1 MAHYYFENTPHGKR
15 KDGTKLNTAT
25 HFDYIFREGDYAN
38 MKNRQ
43 EDLKITSFGN
53 LPDWADN
60 PRDFWENA
68 EKYRSK
74 PNGRAYREFKFALQE
89 ELTLEENIQCIEKF
103 LKETGI
109 KDNHVYSYAVH
120 DKVAT
125 FSKEHRN
132 IHCHL
137 MFNEKIIEKNR
148 PLEADMYF
156 KNYAE
161 NNLGEPTKGYRSS
174 RDFSTKTATINSRKL
189 FADIIDIINDKFQE
203 KGLDISISEKSLK
216 VQRQELLNQGKIE
229 EAELLNRTP
238 APHLGNAYKN
248 PAILERIM
256 KKIDETDAKADEAAD
271 GFMEQEKEE
280 NLSIQEQ
287 KIQLFANDVVIRQ
300 VAKQIQQERLRL
312 KKEQQTKKAIAEA
325 EEIKQEA
332 MIITTGDI
340 CKHLDTKIN
349 EFEEKAAENLA
360 VFKAAQKNILSE
372 QRLELLAKDKMF
384 NNNYSKDIKQYDKLS
399 KELKQINSILPT
411 LYGKADKIK
420 ELSSLSKKSQ
430 ELSSSRTKIGKRI
443 SAYKIELTTNHE
455 KYTSILNQLKKENE
469 DTISKNKILYA
480 RYKYDML
487 QVQKYKTALDK
498 LSKEDKNTI
507 IFSDKI
513 SSKLEHKNKL
523 NGITPLKDLPSI
535 TNNNNTYFIIDKNN
549 NKAVKIGDDIIQG
562 KVPVYYLKTDN
573 TKISI
578 QKSNEFAFLYA
589 RKKLISNI
597 LQKKLNE
604 HPIIQE
610 AYQQRQ
616 TFIAD
621 KISKI
626 ADNIVNNDIKQS
638 KTTWQENEQITDKTK
653 LAEKKMYNE
662 WSL

>member
-25 HFDYIFREGDYAN
+25 HFDYISREGDYAN

-53 LPDWADN
+53 LPEWADN
-60 PRDFWENA
+60 PHDFWEQA

-109 KDNHVYSYAVH
+109 KDNHVYSYAIH

-137 MFNEKIIEKNR
+137 MFCEKIIEKNR

-156 KNYAE
+156 KNYAK
-161 NNLGEPTKGYRSS
+161 NKLGEPTKGYRSS
-174 RDFSTKTATINSRKL
+174 TQFTSKQATHNLRKL
-189 FADIIDIINDKFQE
+189 FADIINDKFQE

-216 VQRQELLNQGKIE
+216 AQRQELLKQGKME

-248 PAILERIM
+248 PAVLKRIM
-256 KKIDETDAKADEAAD
+256 EKIDETNKKADEAAD
-271 GFMEQEKEE
+271 GFIIQEKEKK
-280 NLSIQEQ
+280 LSIQEQ

-312 KKEQQTKKAIAEA
+312 RKEQQAKKIIDEA
-325 EEIKQEA
+325 EKIKQEA
-332 MIITTGDI
+332 IIITTNDI
-340 CKHLDTKIN
+340 CIYLDIKIK
-349 EFEEKAAENLA
+349 ELEEKTAESLTA
-360 VFKAAQKNILSE
+360 FKAAQKNILNE
-372 QRLELLAKDKMF
+372 QYINLLAKDRMF
-384 NNNYSKDIKQYDKLS
+384 NNNYSKDIKQYGILS
-399 KELKQINSILPT
+399 KELKQIDGVLPT

-420 ELSSLSKKSQ
+420 ELCSLIRKRR
-430 ELSSSRTKIGKRI
+430 ELNSSRTKIGKRI
-443 SAYKIELTTNHE
+443 NAYKTELTTNNE
-455 KYTSILNQLKKENE
+455 KYNSILNQLKKENE
-469 DTISKNKILYA
+469 DSISKNKILYA
-480 RYKYDML
+480 CYKHNML

-498 LSKEDKNTI
+498 LTKEDKNTI
-507 IFSDKI
+507 IFNDNI
-513 SSKLEHKNKL
+513 SSKLEYKNKL
-523 NGITPLKDLPSI
+523 NGITPLIDLPSI
-535 TNNNNTYFIIDKNN
+535 VNNNNIYFIFDQNK

-573 TKISI
+573 VNISI

-589 RKKLISNI
+589 QKEQTSNI
-597 LQKKLNE
+597 SQNKLNE
-604 HPIIQE
+604 HPIIQK
-610 AYQQRQ
+610 AYKQRQ
-616 TFIAD
+616 IFIVD

-626 ADNIVNNDIKQS
+626 ADNIVNNDIKQY
-638 KTTWQENEQITDKTK
+638 KTTWQENEQTTDKTK
-653 LAEKKMYNE
+653 LAEKKMYNG

>member
-25 HFDYIFREGDYAN
+25 HFDYISREGDYAN

-53 LPDWADN
+53 LPEWADN
-60 PRDFWENA
+60 PHDFWEQA

-109 KDNHVYSYAVH
+109 KDNHVYSYAIH

-137 MFNEKIIEKNR
+137 MFCEKIIEKNR
-148 PLEADMYF
+148 PLKADMYF
-156 KNYAE
+156 KNYAK
-161 NNLGEPTKGYRSS
+161 NKLGEPTKGYRSS
-174 RDFSTKTATINSRKL
+174 TQFTSKQATHNLRKL
-189 FADIIDIINDKFQE
+189 FADIINDKFQE

-216 VQRQELLNQGKIE
+216 AQRQELLKQGKME

-248 PAILERIM
+248 PAVLKRIM
-256 KKIDETDAKADEAAD
+256 EKIDETNKKADEAAD
-271 GFMEQEKEE
+271 GFIIQEKEKK
-280 NLSIQEQ
+280 LSIQEQ

-312 KKEQQTKKAIAEA
+312 RKEQQAKKIIDEA
-325 EEIKQEA
+325 EKIKQEA
-332 MIITTGDI
+332 IIITTNDI
-340 CKHLDTKIN
+340 CIYLDIKIK
-349 EFEEKAAENLA
+349 ELEEKTAESLTA
-360 VFKAAQKNILSE
+360 FKAAQKNILNE
-372 QRLELLAKDKMF
+372 QYINLLAKDRMF
-384 NNNYSKDIKQYDKLS
+384 NNNYSKDIKQYGILS
-399 KELKQINSILPT
+399 KELKQIDGVLPT

-420 ELSSLSKKSQ
+420 ELCSLIRKRR
-430 ELSSSRTKIGKRI
+430 ELNSSRTKIGKRI
-443 SAYKIELTTNHE
+443 NAYKTELTTNNE
-455 KYTSILNQLKKENE
+455 KYNSILNQLKKENE
-469 DTISKNKILYA
+469 DSISKNKILYA
-480 RYKYDML
+480 RYKHNML

-498 LSKEDKNTI
+498 LTKEDKNTI
-507 IFSDKI
+507 IFNDNI
-513 SSKLEHKNKL
+513 SSKLEYKNKL
-523 NGITPLKDLPSI
+523 NGITPLIDLPSI
-535 TNNNNTYFIIDKNN
+535 VNNNNIYFIFDQNK

-573 TKISI
+573 VNISI

-589 RKKLISNI
+589 QKEQTSNI
-597 LQKKLNE
+597 SQNKLNE
-604 HPIIQE
+604 HPIIQK
-610 AYQQRQ
+610 AYKQRQ
-616 TFIAD
+616 IFIVD

-626 ADNIVNNDIKQS
+626 ADNIVNNDIKQY
-638 KTTWQENEQITDKTK
+638 KTTWQENEQTTDKTK
-653 LAEKKMYNE
+653 LAEKKMYNG

>member
-25 HFDYIFREGDYAN
+25 HFDYISREGDYAN
-38 MKNRQ
+38 IKNRQ
-43 EDLKITSFGN
+43 EDLKIISFGN
-53 LPDWADN
+53 LPEWADN
-60 PRDFWENA
+60 PHDFWEQA

-109 KDNHVYSYAVH
+109 KDNHVYSYAIH

-137 MFNEKIIEKNR
+137 MFCEKIIEKNR

-156 KNYAE
+156 KNYAK
-161 NNLGEPTKGYRSS
+161 NKLGEPTKGYRSS
-174 RDFSTKTATINSRKL
+174 TQFTSKQATHNLRKL
-189 FADIIDIINDKFQE
+189 FADIINDKFQE

-216 VQRQELLNQGKIE
+216 AQRQELLKQGKME

-248 PAILERIM
+248 PAVLKRIM
-256 KKIDETDAKADEAAD
+256 EKIDETNKKADEAAD
-271 GFMEQEKEE
+271 GFIIQEKEE
-280 NLSIQEQ
+280 KLSIQEQ

-312 KKEQQTKKAIAEA
+312 RKEQQAKKVIDEA
-325 EEIKQEA
+325 EKIKQEA
-332 MIITTGDI
+332 IIITTNDI
-340 CKHLDTKIN
+340 CIYLDIKIK
-349 EFEEKAAENLA
+349 ELEEKTAESLTA
-360 VFKAAQKNILSE
+360 FKAAQKNILNE
-372 QRLELLAKDKMF
+372 QYINLLAKDRMF
-384 NNNYSKDIKQYDKLS
+384 NNNYSKDIKQYGILS
-399 KELKQINSILPT
+399 KELKQIDGVLPT

-420 ELSSLSKKSQ
+420 ELCSLIRKRR
-430 ELSSSRTKIGKRI
+430 ELNSSRTKIGKRI
-443 SAYKIELTTNHE
+443 NAYKTELTTNNE
-455 KYTSILNQLKKENE
+455 KYNSILNQLKKENE
-469 DTISKNKILYA
+469 DSISKNKILYA
-480 RYKYDML
+480 RYKHNML

-498 LSKEDKNTI
+498 LTKEDKNTI
-507 IFSDKI
+507 IFNDNI
-513 SSKLEHKNKL
+513 SSKLEYKNKL
-523 NGITPLKDLPSI
+523 NGITPLIDLPSI
-535 TNNNNTYFIIDKNN
+535 VNNNNIYFIFDQNK

-573 TKISI
+573 VNISI

-589 RKKLISNI
+589 QKEQTSSISQN
-597 LQKKLNE
+597 KLNE
-604 HPIIQE
+604 HPIIQK
-610 AYQQRQ
+610 AYKQRQ
-616 TFIAD
+616 IFIVD

-626 ADNIVNNDIKQS
+626 ADNIVNNDIKQD
-638 KTTWQENEQITDKTK
+638 KTTWQENEQTTDKTK
-653 LAEKKMYNE
+653 LAEKKMYNG

>member
-109 KDNHVYSYAVH
+109 KDNHVYSYAIH

-137 MFNEKIIEKNR
+137 MFCEKIIEKNR

-156 KNYAE
+156 KNYAK
-161 NNLGEPTKGYRSS
+161 NKLGEPTKGYRSS
-174 RDFSTKTATINSRKL
+174 TQFTSKQATHNLRKL
-189 FADIIDIINDKFQE
+189 FADIINDKFQE

-216 VQRQELLNQGKIE
+216 AQRQELLKQGKME

-238 APHLGNAYKN
+238 ASHLGNAYKN
-248 PAILERIM
+248 PAVLKRIM
-256 KKIDETDAKADEAAD
+256 EKIDETNKKADEAAD
-271 GFMEQEKEE
+271 GFIIQEKEE
-280 NLSIQEQ
+280 KLSIQEQ
-287 KIQLFANDVVIRQ
+287 KIQLFANDVIIRQ

-312 KKEQQTKKAIAEA
+312 RKEQQAKKVIDEA
-325 EEIKQEA
+325 EKIKQEA
-332 MIITTGDI
+332 IIITTNDI
-340 CKHLDTKIN
+340 CIYLDIKIK
-349 EFEEKAAENLA
+349 ELEEKTAESLTA
-360 VFKAAQKNILSE
+360 FKAAQKNILNE
-372 QRLELLAKDKMF
+372 QYINLLAKDRMF
-384 NNNYSKDIKQYDKLS
+384 NNNYSKDIKQYGILS
-399 KELKQINSILPT
+399 KELKQIDGVLPT

-420 ELSSLSKKSQ
+420 ELCSLIRKRR
-430 ELSSSRTKIGKRI
+430 ELNSSRTKIGKRI
-443 SAYKIELTTNHE
+443 NAYKTELTTNNE
-455 KYTSILNQLKKENE
+455 KYNSILNQLKKENE
-469 DTISKNKILYA
+469 DSISKNKILYA
-480 RYKYDML
+480 RYKHNML

-498 LSKEDKNTI
+498 LTKEDKNTI
-507 IFSDKI
+507 IFNDNI
-513 SSKLEHKNKL
+513 SSKLEYKNKL
-523 NGITPLKDLPSI
+523 NGITPLIDLPSI
-535 TNNNNTYFIIDKNN
+535 VNNNNIYFIFDQNK

-573 TKISI
+573 VNISI

-589 RKKLISNI
+589 QKEQTSSISQN
-597 LQKKLNE
+597 KLNE
-604 HPIIQE
+604 HPIIQK
-610 AYQQRQ
+610 AYKQRQ
-616 TFIAD
+616 IFIVD

-626 ADNIVNNDIKQS
+626 ADNIVNNDIKQY
-638 KTTWQENEQITDKTK
+638 KTTWQENEQTTDKTK
-653 LAEKKMYNE
+653 LAEKKMYNG

>member
-25 HFDYIFREGDYAN
+25 HFDYISREGDYAN

-53 LPDWADN
+53 LPEWADN
-60 PRDFWENA
+60 PHDFWEQA

-109 KDNHVYSYAVH
+109 TDNHVYSYAIH

-137 MFNEKIIEKNR
+137 MFCEKIIEKNR

-156 KNYAE
+156 KNYAK
-161 NNLGEPTKGYRSS
+161 NKLGEPTKGYRSS
-174 RDFSTKTATINSRKL
+174 TQFTSKQATHNLRKL
-189 FADIIDIINDKFQE
+189 FADIINDKFQE

-216 VQRQELLNQGKIE
+216 AQRQELLKQGKME

-248 PAILERIM
+248 PAVLKRIM
-256 KKIDETDAKADEAAD
+256 EKIDETNKKADEAAD
-271 GFMEQEKEE
+271 GFIIQEKEKK
-280 NLSIQEQ
+280 LSIQEQ

-312 KKEQQTKKAIAEA
+312 RKEQQAKKIIDEA
-325 EEIKQEA
+325 EKIKQEA
-332 MIITTGDI
+332 IIITTNDI
-340 CKHLDTKIN
+340 CIYLDIKIK
-349 EFEEKAAENLA
+349 ELEEKTAESLTA
-360 VFKAAQKNILSE
+360 FKAAQKNILNE
-372 QRLELLAKDKMF
+372 QYINLLAKDRMF
-384 NNNYSKDIKQYDKLS
+384 NNNYSKDIKQYGILS
-399 KELKQINSILPT
+399 KELKQIDGVLPT

-420 ELSSLSKKSQ
+420 ELCSLIRKRR
-430 ELSSSRTKIGKRI
+430 ELNSSRTKIGKRI
-443 SAYKIELTTNHE
+443 NAYKTELTTNNE
-455 KYTSILNQLKKENE
+455 KYNSILNQLKKENE
-469 DTISKNKILYA
+469 DSISKNKILYA
-480 RYKYDML
+480 RYKHNML

-498 LSKEDKNTI
+498 LTKEDKNTI
-507 IFSDKI
+507 IFNDNI
-513 SSKLEHKNKL
+513 SSKLEYKNKL
-523 NGITPLKDLPSI
+523 NGITPLIDLPSI
-535 TNNNNTYFIIDKNN
+535 VNNNNIYFIFDQNK

-573 TKISI
+573 VNISI

-589 RKKLISNI
+589 QKEQTSNI
-597 LQKKLNE
+597 SQNKLNE
-604 HPIIQE
+604 HPIIQK
-610 AYQQRQ
+610 AYKQRQ
-616 TFIAD
+616 IFIVD

-626 ADNIVNNDIKQS
+626 ADNIVNNDIKQY
-638 KTTWQENEQITDKTK
+638 KTTWQENEQTTDKTK
-653 LAEKKMYNE
+653 LAEKKMYNG

>member
-25 HFDYIFREGDYAN
+25 HFDYISREGDYAN
-38 MKNRQ
+38 IKNRQ
-43 EDLKITSFGN
+43 EDLKIISFGN
-53 LPDWADN
+53 LPEWADN
-60 PRDFWENA
+60 PHDFWEQA

-109 KDNHVYSYAVH
+109 KDNHVYSYAIH

-137 MFNEKIIEKNR
+137 MFCEKIIEKNR

-156 KNYAE
+156 KNYAK
-161 NNLGEPTKGYRSS
+161 NKLGEPTKGYRSS
-174 RDFSTKTATINSRKL
+174 TQFTSKQATHNLRKL
-189 FADIIDIINDKFQE
+189 FADIINDKFQE

-216 VQRQELLNQGKIE
+216 AQRQELLKQGKME

-248 PAILERIM
+248 PAVLKRIM
-256 KKIDETDAKADEAAD
+256 EKIDETNKKADEAAD
-271 GFMEQEKEE
+271 GFIIQEKEE
-280 NLSIQEQ
+280 KLSIQEQ

-312 KKEQQTKKAIAEA
+312 RKEQQAKKVIDEA
-325 EEIKQEA
+325 EKIKQEA
-332 MIITTGDI
+332 IIITTNDI
-340 CKHLDTKIN
+340 CIYLDIKIK
-349 EFEEKAAENLA
+349 ELEEKTAESLTA
-360 VFKAAQKNILSE
+360 FKAAQKNILNE
-372 QRLELLAKDKMF
+372 QYINLLAKDRMF
-384 NNNYSKDIKQYDKLS
+384 NNNYSKDIKQYGILS
-399 KELKQINSILPT
+399 KELKQIDGVLPT

-420 ELSSLSKKSQ
+420 ELCSLIRKRR
-430 ELSSSRTKIGKRI
+430 ELNSSRTKIGKRI
-443 SAYKIELTTNHE
+443 NAYKTELTTNNE
-455 KYTSILNQLKKENE
+455 KYNSILNQLKKENE
-469 DTISKNKILYA
+469 DSISKNKILYA
-480 RYKYDML
+480 RYKHNML

-498 LSKEDKNTI
+498 LTKEDKNTI
-507 IFSDKI
+507 IFNDNI
-513 SSKLEHKNKL
+513 SSKLEYKNKL
-523 NGITPLKDLPSI
+523 NGITPLIDLPSI
-535 TNNNNTYFIIDKNN
+535 VNNNNIYFIFDQNK

-573 TKISI
+573 INISI

-589 RKKLISNI
+589 QKDQTSNI
-597 LQKKLNE
+597 SQNKLNE
-604 HPIIQE
+604 HPIIQK
-610 AYQQRQ
+610 AYKQRQ
-616 TFIAD
+616 IFIVD

-626 ADNIVNNDIKQS
+626 ADNIVNNDIKQY
-638 KTTWQENEQITDKTK
+638 KTTWQENEQTTDKTK
-653 LAEKKMYNE
+653 LAEKKMYNG

>member
-156 KNYAE
+156 KNYAK

-174 RDFSTKTATINSRKL
+174 RDFSTKTATINFRKL
-189 FADIIDIINDKFQE
+189 FADIINDKFQE

-256 KKIDETDAKADEAAD
+256 EKIDETNKKADEAAD
-271 GFMEQEKEE
+271 GFIIQEKEKK
-280 NLSIQEQ
+280 LSIQEQ

-312 KKEQQTKKAIAEA
+312 RKEQQAKKIIDEA
-325 EEIKQEA
+325 EKIKQEA
-332 MIITTGDI
+332 IIITTNDI
-340 CKHLDTKIN
+340 CIYLDIKIK
-349 EFEEKAAENLA
+349 ELEEKTAESLTA
-360 VFKAAQKNILSE
+360 FKAAQKNILNE
-372 QRLELLAKDKMF
+372 QYINLLAKDRMF
-384 NNNYSKDIKQYDKLS
+384 NNNYSKDIKQYGILS
-399 KELKQINSILPT
+399 KELKQIDGVLPT

-420 ELSSLSKKSQ
+420 ELCSLIRKRR
-430 ELSSSRTKIGKRI
+430 ELNSSRTKIGKRI
-443 SAYKIELTTNHE
+443 NAYKTELTTNNE
-455 KYTSILNQLKKENE
+455 KYNSILNQLKKENE
-469 DTISKNKILYA
+469 DSISKNKILYA
-480 RYKYDML
+480 RYKHNML

-498 LSKEDKNTI
+498 LTKEDKNTI
-507 IFSDKI
+507 IFNDNI
-513 SSKLEHKNKL
+513 SSKLEYKNKL
-523 NGITPLKDLPSI
+523 NGITPLIDLPSI
-535 TNNNNTYFIIDKNN
+535 VNNNNIYFIFDQNK

-573 TKISI
+573 VNISI

-589 RKKLISNI
+589 QKEQTSNI
-597 LQKKLNE
+597 SQNKLNE
-604 HPIIQE
+604 HPIIQK
-610 AYQQRQ
+610 AYKQRQ
-616 TFIAD
+616 IFIVD

-626 ADNIVNNDIKQS
+626 ADNIVNNDIKQY
-638 KTTWQENEQITDKTK
+638 KTTWQENEQTTDKTK
-653 LAEKKMYNE
+653 LAEKKMYNG

>member
-174 RDFSTKTATINSRKL
+174 RDFSTKTATINFRKL
-189 FADIIDIINDKFQE
+189 FADIINDKFQE

-216 VQRQELLNQGKIE
+216 VQRQELLYQGKIE
-229 EAELLNRTP
+229 DAELLNRTP
-238 APHLGNAYKN
+238 APHLGNTYKN
-248 PAILERIM
+248 PAILKRIM
-256 KKIDETDAKADEAAD
+256 EKIDETDAKADEAAD

-349 EFEEKAAENLA
+349 EFEEKATENLA
-360 VFKAAQKNILSE
+360 VFKATQKNILSE

-399 KELKQINSILPT
+399 KELKQISSILPT

-469 DTISKNKILYA
+469 DAISKNKILYA

-507 IFSDKI
+507 IFSDKN

-549 NKAVKIGDDIIQG
+549 NKAVKIGDDIAQG
-562 KVPVYYLKTDN
+562 KVSVYYLKTND

-589 RKKLISNI
+589 RKEQISNTS
-597 LQKKLNE
+597 QKKLNE

>member
-25 HFDYIFREGDYAN
+25 HFDYISREGDYAN

-53 LPDWADN
+53 LPEWADN
-60 PRDFWENA
+60 PHDFWEQA

-109 KDNHVYSYAVH
+109 KDNHVYSYAIH

-137 MFNEKIIEKNR
+137 MFCEKIIEKNR

-156 KNYAE
+156 KNYAK
-161 NNLGEPTKGYRSS
+161 NKLGEPTKGYRSS
-174 RDFSTKTATINSRKL
+174 TQFTSKQATHNLRKL
-189 FADIIDIINDKFQE
+189 FADIINDKFQE

-216 VQRQELLNQGKIE
+216 AQRQELLKQGKME

-248 PAILERIM
+248 PAVLKRIM
-256 KKIDETDAKADEAAD
+256 EKIDETNKKADEAAD
-271 GFMEQEKEE
+271 GFIIQEKEE
-280 NLSIQEQ
+280 KLSIQEQ

-312 KKEQQTKKAIAEA
+312 RKEQQAKKVIDEA
-325 EEIKQEA
+325 EKIKQEA
-332 MIITTGDI
+332 IIITTNDI
-340 CKHLDTKIN
+340 CIYLDIKIK
-349 EFEEKAAENLA
+349 ELEEKTAESMTA
-360 VFKAAQKNILSE
+360 FKAAQKNILNE
-372 QRLELLAKDKMF
+372 QYINLLAKDRMF
-384 NNNYSKDIKQYDKLS
+384 NNNYSKDIKQYGILS
-399 KELKQINSILPT
+399 KELKQIDGVLPT

-420 ELSSLSKKSQ
+420 ELCSLIRKRR
-430 ELSSSRTKIGKRI
+430 ELNSSRTKIGKRI
-443 SAYKIELTTNHE
+443 NAYKTELTTNNE
-455 KYTSILNQLKKENE
+455 KYNSILNQLKKENE
-469 DTISKNKILYA
+469 DSISKNKILYA
-480 RYKYDML
+480 RYKHNML

-498 LSKEDKNTI
+498 LTKEDKNTI
-507 IFSDKI
+507 IFNDNI
-513 SSKLEHKNKL
+513 SSKLEYKNKL
-523 NGITPLKDLPSI
+523 NGITPLIDLPSI
-535 TNNNNTYFIIDKNN
+535 VNNNNIYFIFDQNK

-573 TKISI
+573 VNISI

-589 RKKLISNI
+589 QKEQTSSISQN
-597 LQKKLNE
+597 KLNE
-604 HPIIQE
+604 HPIIQK
-610 AYQQRQ
+610 AYKQRQ
-616 TFIAD
+616 IFIVD

-626 ADNIVNNDIKQS
+626 ADNIVNNDIKQD
-638 KTTWQENEQITDKTK
+638 KTTWQENEQTTDKIK
-653 LAEKKMYNE
+653 LAEKKMYNG

>member
-156 KNYAE
+156 KNYAK
-161 NNLGEPTKGYRSS
+161 NNLDEPTKGYRSS
-174 RDFSTKTATINSRKL
+174 RDFSTKTATINFRKL
-189 FADIIDIINDKFQE
+189 FADIINDKFQE

-300 VAKQIQQERLRL
+300 VTKQIQQERLRL
-312 KKEQQTKKAIAEA
+312 KKEQQAKKAIAEA

-332 MIITTGDI
+332 MIITTDDI

-360 VFKAAQKNILSE
+360 VFKTAQKNILSE

-420 ELSSLSKKSQ
+420 ELSSLSRKSQ

-469 DTISKNKILYA
+469 DAISKNKILYT

-498 LSKEDKNTI
+498 LAKEDKNTI

-549 NKAVKIGDDIIQG
+549 NKAVKIGDDITQG
-562 KVPVYYLKTDN
+562 KVPVYYLKTND

-578 QKSNEFAFLYA
+578 QKSNEIAFLYA
-589 RKKLISNI
+589 RKKQISNI
-597 LQKKLNE
+597 SQKKLNE

-610 AYQQRQ
+610 AYRQRQ
-616 TFIAD
+616 TSIID

>member
-25 HFDYIFREGDYAN
+25 HFDYISREGDYAN

-53 LPDWADN
+53 LPEWADN
-60 PRDFWENA
+60 PHDFWEQA

-109 KDNHVYSYAVH
+109 KDNHVYSYAIH

-137 MFNEKIIEKNR
+137 MFCEKIIEKNR

-156 KNYAE
+156 KNYAK
-161 NNLGEPTKGYRSS
+161 NKLGEPTKGYRSS
-174 RDFSTKTATINSRKL
+174 TQFTSKQATHNLRKL
-189 FADIIDIINDKFQE
+189 FADIINDKFQE

-216 VQRQELLNQGKIE
+216 AQRQELLKQGKME

-248 PAILERIM
+248 PAVLKRIM
-256 KKIDETDAKADEAAD
+256 EKIDETNKKADEAAD
-271 GFMEQEKEE
+271 GFIIQEKEKK
-280 NLSIQEQ
+280 LSIQEQ

-312 KKEQQTKKAIAEA
+312 RKEQQAKKIIDEA
-325 EEIKQEA
+325 EKIKQEA
-332 MIITTGDI
+332 IIITTNDI
-340 CKHLDTKIN
+340 CIYLDIKIK
-349 EFEEKAAENLA
+349 ELEEKTAESLTA
-360 VFKAAQKNILSE
+360 FKAAQKNILNE
-372 QRLELLAKDKMF
+372 QYINLLAKDRMF
-384 NNNYSKDIKQYDKLS
+384 NNNYSKDIKQYGILS
-399 KELKQINSILPT
+399 KELKQIDGVLPT

-420 ELSSLSKKSQ
+420 ELCSLIRKRR
-430 ELSSSRTKIGKRI
+430 ELNSSRTKIGKRI
-443 SAYKIELTTNHE
+443 NAYKTELTTNNE
-455 KYTSILNQLKKENE
+455 KYNSILNQLKKENE
-469 DTISKNKILYA
+469 DSISKNKILYA
-480 RYKYDML
+480 RYKHNML
-487 QVQKYKTALDK
+487 HVQKYKTALDK
-498 LSKEDKNTI
+498 LTKEDKNTI
-507 IFSDKI
+507 IFNDNI
-513 SSKLEHKNKL
+513 SSKLEYKNKL
-523 NGITPLKDLPSI
+523 NGITPLIDLPSI
-535 TNNNNTYFIIDKNN
+535 VNNNNIYFIFDQNK

-573 TKISI
+573 VNISI

-589 RKKLISNI
+589 QKEQTSNI
-597 LQKKLNE
+597 SQNKLNE
-604 HPIIQE
+604 HPIIQK
-610 AYQQRQ
+610 AYKQRQ
-616 TFIAD
+616 IFIVD

-626 ADNIVNNDIKQS
+626 ADNIVNNDIKQY
-638 KTTWQENEQITDKTK
+638 KTTWQENEQTTDKTK
-653 LAEKKMYNE
+653 LAEKKMYNG

>member
-109 KDNHVYSYAVH
+109 KDNHVYSYAIH

-137 MFNEKIIEKNR
+137 MFCEKIIEKNR

-156 KNYAE
+156 KNYAK
-161 NNLGEPTKGYRSS
+161 NKLGEPTKGYRSS
-174 RDFSTKTATINSRKL
+174 TQFTSKQATHNLRKL
-189 FADIIDIINDKFQE
+189 FADIINDKFQE

-216 VQRQELLNQGKIE
+216 AQRQELLKQGKME

-248 PAILERIM
+248 PAVLKRIM
-256 KKIDETDAKADEAAD
+256 EKIDETNKKADEAAD
-271 GFMEQEKEE
+271 GFIIQEKEKK
-280 NLSIQEQ
+280 LSIQEQ

-312 KKEQQTKKAIAEA
+312 RKEQQAKKIIDEA
-325 EEIKQEA
+325 EKIKQEA
-332 MIITTGDI
+332 IIITTNDI
-340 CKHLDTKIN
+340 CIYLDIKIK
-349 EFEEKAAENLA
+349 ELEEKTAESLTA
-360 VFKAAQKNILSE
+360 FKAAQKNILNE
-372 QRLELLAKDKMF
+372 QYINLLAKDRMF
-384 NNNYSKDIKQYDKLS
+384 NNNYSKDIKQYGILS
-399 KELKQINSILPT
+399 KELKQIDGVLPT

-420 ELSSLSKKSQ
+420 ELCSLIRKRR
-430 ELSSSRTKIGKRI
+430 ELNSSRTKIGKRI
-443 SAYKIELTTNHE
+443 NAYKTELTTNNE
-455 KYTSILNQLKKENE
+455 KYNSILNQLKKENE
-469 DTISKNKILYA
+469 DSISKNKILYA
-480 RYKYDML
+480 RYKHNML

-498 LSKEDKNTI
+498 LTKEDKNTI
-507 IFSDKI
+507 IFNDNI
-513 SSKLEHKNKL
+513 SSKLEYKNKL
-523 NGITPLKDLPSI
+523 NGITPLIDLPSI
-535 TNNNNTYFIIDKNN
+535 VNNNNIYFIFDQNK

-573 TKISI
+573 INISI

-589 RKKLISNI
+589 QKEQTSNI
-597 LQKKLNE
+597 SQNKLNE
-604 HPIIQE
+604 HPIIQK
-610 AYQQRQ
+610 AYKQRQ
-616 TFIAD
+616 IFIVD

-626 ADNIVNNDIKQS
+626 ADNIVNNDIKQY
-638 KTTWQENEQITDKTK
+638 KTTWQENEQTTDKTK
-653 LAEKKMYNE
+653 LAEKKMYNG

>member
-109 KDNHVYSYAVH
+109 KDNHVYSYAIH

-137 MFNEKIIEKNR
+137 MFCEKIIEKNR

-156 KNYAE
+156 KNYAK
-161 NNLGEPTKGYRSS
+161 NKLGEPTKGYRSS
-174 RDFSTKTATINSRKL
+174 TQFTSKQATHNLRKL
-189 FADIIDIINDKFQE
+189 FADIINDKFQE

-216 VQRQELLNQGKIE
+216 AQRQELLKQGKME

-248 PAILERIM
+248 PAVLKRIM
-256 KKIDETDAKADEAAD
+256 EKIDETNKKADEAAD
-271 GFMEQEKEE
+271 GFIIQEKEE
-280 NLSIQEQ
+280 KLSIQEQ
-287 KIQLFANDVVIRQ
+287 KIQLFANDVIIRQ

-312 KKEQQTKKAIAEA
+312 RKEQQAKKIIDEA
-325 EEIKQEA
+325 EKIKQEA
-332 MIITTGDI
+332 IIITTNDI
-340 CKHLDTKIN
+340 CIYLDIKIK
-349 EFEEKAAENLA
+349 ELEEKTAESLTA
-360 VFKAAQKNILSE
+360 FKAAQKNILNE
-372 QRLELLAKDKMF
+372 QYINLLAKDRMF
-384 NNNYSKDIKQYDKLS
+384 NNNYSKDIKQYGILS
-399 KELKQINSILPT
+399 KELKQIDGVLPT

-420 ELSSLSKKSQ
+420 ELCSLIRKRR
-430 ELSSSRTKIGKRI
+430 ELNSSRTKIGKRI
-443 SAYKIELTTNHE
+443 NAYKTELTTNNE
-455 KYTSILNQLKKENE
+455 KYNSILNQLKKENE
-469 DTISKNKILYA
+469 DSISKNKILYA
-480 RYKYDML
+480 RYKHNML

-498 LSKEDKNTI
+498 LTKEDKNTI
-507 IFSDKI
+507 IFNDNI
-513 SSKLEHKNKL
+513 SSKLEYKNKL
-523 NGITPLKDLPSI
+523 NGITPLIDLPSI
-535 TNNNNTYFIIDKNN
+535 VNNNNIYFIFDQNK

-573 TKISI
+573 VNISI

-589 RKKLISNI
+589 QKEQTSNI
-597 LQKKLNE
+597 SQNKLNE
-604 HPIIQE
+604 HPIIQK
-610 AYQQRQ
+610 AYKQRQ
-616 TFIAD
+616 IFIVD

-626 ADNIVNNDIKQS
+626 ADNIVNNDIKQY
-638 KTTWQENEQITDKTK
+638 KTTWQENEQTTDKTK
-653 LAEKKMYNE
+653 LAEKKMYNG

>member
-174 RDFSTKTATINSRKL
+174 RDFSTKTATINFRKL
-189 FADIIDIINDKFQE
+189 FADIINDKFQE

-455 KYTSILNQLKKENE
+455 KYTFILNQLKKENE

-589 RKKLISNI
+589 RKKQISNI

>member
-25 HFDYIFREGDYAN
+25 HFDYISREGDYAN

-53 LPDWADN
+53 LPEWADN
-60 PRDFWENA
+60 PHDFWEQA

-109 KDNHVYSYAVH
+109 KDNHVYSYAIH

-137 MFNEKIIEKNR
+137 MFCEKIIEKNR

-156 KNYAE
+156 KNYAK
-161 NNLGEPTKGYRSS
+161 NKLGEPTKGYRSS
-174 RDFSTKTATINSRKL
+174 TQFTSKQATHNLRKL
-189 FADIIDIINDKFQE
+189 FADIINDKFQE

-216 VQRQELLNQGKIE
+216 AQRQELLKQGKME

-248 PAILERIM
+248 PAVLKRIM
-256 KKIDETDAKADEAAD
+256 EKIDETNKKADEAAD
-271 GFMEQEKEE
+271 GFIIQEKEKK
-280 NLSIQEQ
+280 LSIQEQ

-312 KKEQQTKKAIAEA
+312 RKEQQAKKIIDEA
-325 EEIKQEA
+325 EKIKQEA
-332 MIITTGDI
+332 IIITTNDI
-340 CKHLDTKIN
+340 CIYLDIKIK
-349 EFEEKAAENLA
+349 ELEEKTAESLTA
-360 VFKAAQKNILSE
+360 FKAAQKNILNE
-372 QRLELLAKDKMF
+372 QYINLLAKDRMF
-384 NNNYSKDIKQYDKLS
+384 NNNYSKDIKQYGILS
-399 KELKQINSILPT
+399 KELKQIDGVLPT

-420 ELSSLSKKSQ
+420 ELCSLIRKRR
-430 ELSSSRTKIGKRI
+430 ELNSSRTKIGKRI
-443 SAYKIELTTNHE
+443 NAYKTELTTNNE
-455 KYTSILNQLKKENE
+455 KYNSILNQLKKENE
-469 DTISKNKILYA
+469 DSISKNKILYA
-480 RYKYDML
+480 RYKHNML

-498 LSKEDKNTI
+498 LTKEDKNTI
-507 IFSDKI
+507 IFNDNI
-513 SSKLEHKNKL
+513 SSKLEYKNKL
-523 NGITPLKDLPSI
+523 NGITPLIDLPSI
-535 TNNNNTYFIIDKNN
+535 VNNNNIYFIFDQNK

-573 TKISI
+573 INISI

-589 RKKLISNI
+589 QKEQTSNI
-597 LQKKLNE
+597 SQNKLNE
-604 HPIIQE
+604 HPIIQK
-610 AYQQRQ
+610 AYKQRQ
-616 TFIAD
+616 IFIVD

-626 ADNIVNNDIKQS
+626 ADNIVNNDIKQY
-638 KTTWQENEQITDKTK
+638 KTTWQENEQTTDKTK
-653 LAEKKMYNE
+653 LAEKKMYNG

>member
-189 FADIIDIINDKFQE
+189 FADIINDKFQE

-332 MIITTGDI
+332 MIITTDDI

>member
-25 HFDYIFREGDYAN
+25 HFDYISREGDYAN

-53 LPDWADN
+53 LPEWADN
-60 PRDFWENA
+60 PHDFWEQA
-68 EKYRSK
+68 EKHRSK

-109 KDNHVYSYAVH
+109 KDNHVYSYAIH

-137 MFNEKIIEKNR
+137 MFCEKIIEKNR

-156 KNYAE
+156 KNYAK
-161 NNLGEPTKGYRSS
+161 NKLGEPTKGYRSS
-174 RDFSTKTATINSRKL
+174 TQFTSKQATHNLRKL
-189 FADIIDIINDKFQE
+189 FADIINDKFQE

-216 VQRQELLNQGKIE
+216 AQRQELLKQGKME

-248 PAILERIM
+248 PAVLKRIM
-256 KKIDETDAKADEAAD
+256 EKIDETNKKADEAAD
-271 GFMEQEKEE
+271 GFIIQEKEKK
-280 NLSIQEQ
+280 LSIQEQ

-312 KKEQQTKKAIAEA
+312 RKEQQAKKIIDEA
-325 EEIKQEA
+325 EKIKQEA
-332 MIITTGDI
+332 IIITTNDI
-340 CKHLDTKIN
+340 CIYLDIKIK
-349 EFEEKAAENLA
+349 ELEEKTAESLTA
-360 VFKAAQKNILSE
+360 FKAAQKNILNE
-372 QRLELLAKDKMF
+372 QYINLLAKDRMF
-384 NNNYSKDIKQYDKLS
+384 NNNYSKDIKQYGILS
-399 KELKQINSILPT
+399 KELKQIDGVLPT

-420 ELSSLSKKSQ
+420 ELCSLIRKRR
-430 ELSSSRTKIGKRI
+430 ELNSSRTKIGKRI
-443 SAYKIELTTNHE
+443 NAYKTELTTNNE
-455 KYTSILNQLKKENE
+455 KYNSILNQLKKENE
-469 DTISKNKILYA
+469 DSISKNKILYA
-480 RYKYDML
+480 RYKHNML

-498 LSKEDKNTI
+498 LTKEDKNTI
-507 IFSDKI
+507 IFNDNI
-513 SSKLEHKNKL
+513 SSKLEYKNKL
-523 NGITPLKDLPSI
+523 NGITPLIDLPSI
-535 TNNNNTYFIIDKNN
+535 VNNNNIYFIFDQNK

-573 TKISI
+573 VNISI

-589 RKKLISNI
+589 QKEQTSNI
-597 LQKKLNE
+597 SQNKLNE
-604 HPIIQE
+604 HPIIQK
-610 AYQQRQ
+610 AYKQRQ
-616 TFIAD
+616 IFIVD

-626 ADNIVNNDIKQS
+626 ADNIVNNDIKQY
-638 KTTWQENEQITDKTK
+638 KTTWQENEQTTDKTK
-653 LAEKKMYNE
+653 LAEKKMYNG

>member
-174 RDFSTKTATINSRKL
+174 RDFSTKTATVNFRKL
-189 FADIIDIINDKFQE
+189 FADIINDKFQE

-216 VQRQELLNQGKIE
+216 AQRQELLNQGKVE

-248 PAILERIM
+248 PVILERIM
-256 KKIDETDAKADEAAD
+256 EKIDETNKKADEAAD

-312 KKEQQTKKAIAEA
+312 KKEQQAKKAIAEA

-360 VFKAAQKNILSE
+360 VFKTAQKNILSE

-420 ELSSLSKKSQ
+420 ELSSLSRKSQ

-469 DTISKNKILYA
+469 DAISKNKILYT

-498 LSKEDKNTI
+498 LAKEDKNTI

-589 RKKLISNI
+589 RKKQISNI
-597 LQKKLNE
+597 SQKKLNE

-621 KISKI
+621 KISK
-626 ADNIVNNDIKQS
+626 IVNNDIKQS

>member
-25 HFDYIFREGDYAN
+25 HYDYISREGDYAN

-43 EDLKITSFGN
+43 EDLKLTSFGN
-53 LPDWADN
+53 LPEWADN

-68 EKYRSK
+68 EKHRNK

-89 ELTLEENIQCIEKF
+89 ELTLEENIQCVEKF

-109 KDNHVYSYAVH
+109 KDNHVYSYAIH
-120 DKVAT
+120 DKAAA

-156 KNYAE
+156 KNYAK

-174 RDFSTKTATINSRKL
+174 RDFSTKTATINFRKL
-189 FADIIDIINDKFQE
+189 FADIINDKFQE

-256 KKIDETDAKADEAAD
+256 KKIDETDTKADEAAD

-312 KKEQQTKKAIAEA
+312 KKEQQAKKAIAEA

-384 NNNYSKDIKQYDKLS
+384 NDNYSKDIKQYDKLS

-469 DTISKNKILYA
+469 DAISKNKILYA
-480 RYKYDML
+480 RYKYDIL

-498 LSKEDKNTI
+498 LSKEDKDTI
-507 IFSDKI
+507 IFSDNI

-523 NGITPLKDLPSI
+523 NGITSLKDLPSI
-535 TNNNNTYFIIDKNN
+535 VKNNNVYFVIDQNK

-562 KVPVYYLKTDN
+562 KVAVYYVKTDN
-573 TKISI
+573 DKISI
-578 QKSNEFAFLYA
+578 QKSNEFAYLYA
-589 RKKLISNI
+589 RSEQTSSVSPKK
-597 LQKKLNE
+597 QNE

-610 AYQQRQ
+610 AHKQRQ
-616 TFIAD
+616 TSITD

-626 ADNIVNNDIKQS
+626 ADHMVNNDIKQTNV
-638 KTTWQENEQITDKTK
+638 KWQENEQTTDKTK

>member
-25 HFDYIFREGDYAN
+25 HFDYISREGDYAN

-53 LPDWADN
+53 LPEWADN
-60 PRDFWENA
+60 PHDFWEQA

-109 KDNHVYSYAVH
+109 KDNHVYSYAIH

-137 MFNEKIIEKNR
+137 MFCEKIIEKNR

-156 KNYAE
+156 KNYAK
-161 NNLGEPTKGYRSS
+161 NKLGEPTKGYRSS
-174 RDFSTKTATINSRKL
+174 RDFSTKTATINFRKL
-189 FADIIDIINDKFQE
+189 FADIINDKFQE

-216 VQRQELLNQGKIE
+216 AQRQELLKQGKME

-248 PAILERIM
+248 PAVLKRIM
-256 KKIDETDAKADEAAD
+256 EKIDETNKKADEAAD
-271 GFMEQEKEE
+271 GFIIQEKEE
-280 NLSIQEQ
+280 KLSIQEQ

-312 KKEQQTKKAIAEA
+312 RKEQQAKKVIDEA
-325 EEIKQEA
+325 EKIKQEA
-332 MIITTGDI
+332 IIITTNDI
-340 CKHLDTKIN
+340 CIYLDIKIK
-349 EFEEKAAENLA
+349 ELEEKTAESLTA
-360 VFKAAQKNILSE
+360 FKAAQKNILNE
-372 QRLELLAKDKMF
+372 QYINLLAKDRMF
-384 NNNYSKDIKQYDKLS
+384 NNNYSKDIKQYGILS
-399 KELKQINSILPT
+399 KELKQIDGVLPT

-420 ELSSLSKKSQ
+420 ELCSLIRKRR
-430 ELSSSRTKIGKRI
+430 ELNSSRTKIGKRI
-443 SAYKIELTTNHE
+443 NAYKTELTTNNE
-455 KYTSILNQLKKENE
+455 KYNSILNQLKKENE
-469 DTISKNKILYA
+469 DSISKNKILYA
-480 RYKYDML
+480 RYKHNML

-498 LSKEDKNTI
+498 LTKEDKNTI
-507 IFSDKI
+507 IFNDNI
-513 SSKLEHKNKL
+513 SSKLEYKNKL
-523 NGITPLKDLPSI
+523 NGITPLIDLPSI
-535 TNNNNTYFIIDKNN
+535 VNNNNIYFIFDQNK

-573 TKISI
+573 VNISI

-589 RKKLISNI
+589 QKEQTSSISQN
-597 LQKKLNE
+597 KLNE
-604 HPIIQE
+604 HPIIQK
-610 AYQQRQ
+610 AYKQRQ
-616 TFIAD
+616 IFIVD

-626 ADNIVNNDIKQS
+626 ADNIVNNDIKQD
-638 KTTWQENEQITDKTK
+638 KTTWQENEQTTDKTK
-653 LAEKKMYNE
+653 LAEKKMYNG

>member
-25 HFDYIFREGDYAN
+25 HFDYISREGDYAN

-53 LPDWADN
+53 LPEWADN
-60 PRDFWENA
+60 PHDFWEQA

-109 KDNHVYSYAVH
+109 KDNHVYSYAIH

-137 MFNEKIIEKNR
+137 MFCEKIIEKNR

-156 KNYAE
+156 KNYAK
-161 NNLGEPTKGYRSS
+161 NKLGEPTKGYRSS
-174 RDFSTKTATINSRKL
+174 TQFTSKQATHNLRKL
-189 FADIIDIINDKFQE
+189 FADIINDKFQE

-216 VQRQELLNQGKIE
+216 AQRQELLKQGKME

-248 PAILERIM
+248 PAVLKRIM
-256 KKIDETDAKADEAAD
+256 EKIDETNKKADEAAD
-271 GFMEQEKEE
+271 GFIIQEKEKK
-280 NLSIQEQ
+280 LSIQEQ

-312 KKEQQTKKAIAEA
+312 RKEQQAKKIIDEA
-325 EEIKQEA
+325 EKIKQEA
-332 MIITTGDI
+332 IIITTNDI
-340 CKHLDTKIN
+340 CIYLDIKIK
-349 EFEEKAAENLA
+349 ELEEKTAESLTA
-360 VFKAAQKNILSE
+360 FKAAQKNIWNE
-372 QRLELLAKDKMF
+372 QYINLLAKDRMF
-384 NNNYSKDIKQYDKLS
+384 NNNYSKDIKQYGILS
-399 KELKQINSILPT
+399 KELKQIDGVLPT

-420 ELSSLSKKSQ
+420 ELCSLIRKRR
-430 ELSSSRTKIGKRI
+430 ELNSSRTKIGKRI
-443 SAYKIELTTNHE
+443 NAYKTELTTNNE
-455 KYTSILNQLKKENE
+455 KYNSILNQLKKENE
-469 DTISKNKILYA
+469 DSISKNKILYA
-480 RYKYDML
+480 RYKHNML

-498 LSKEDKNTI
+498 LTKEDKNTI
-507 IFSDKI
+507 IFNDNI
-513 SSKLEHKNKL
+513 SSKLEYKNKL
-523 NGITPLKDLPSI
+523 NGITPLIDLPSI
-535 TNNNNTYFIIDKNN
+535 VNNNNIYFIFDQNK

-573 TKISI
+573 VNISI

-589 RKKLISNI
+589 QKEQTSNI
-597 LQKKLNE
+597 SQNKLNE
-604 HPIIQE
+604 HPIIQK
-610 AYQQRQ
+610 AYKQRQ
-616 TFIAD
+616 IFIVD

-626 ADNIVNNDIKQS
+626 ADNIVNNDIKQY
-638 KTTWQENEQITDKTK
+638 KTTWQENEQTTDKTK
-653 LAEKKMYNE
+653 LAEKKMYNG

>member
-156 KNYAE
+156 KNYAK
-161 NNLGEPTKGYRSS
+161 NNLDEPTKGYRSS
-174 RDFSTKTATINSRKL
+174 RDFSTKTATINFRKL
-189 FADIIDIINDKFQE
+189 FADIINDKFQE

-312 KKEQQTKKAIAEA
+312 KKEQQAKKAIAEA

-332 MIITTGDI
+332 MIITTDDI

-360 VFKAAQKNILSE
+360 VFKTAQKNILSE

-420 ELSSLSKKSQ
+420 ELSSLSRKSQ

-469 DTISKNKILYA
+469 DAISKNKILYT

-498 LSKEDKNTI
+498 LAKEDKNTI

-549 NKAVKIGDDIIQG
+549 NKAVKIGDDITQG
-562 KVPVYYLKTDN
+562 KVPVYYLKTND

-589 RKKLISNI
+589 RKKQISNI
-597 LQKKLNE
+597 SQKKLNE

-610 AYQQRQ
+610 AYRQRQ
-616 TFIAD
+616 TSIID

>member
-189 FADIIDIINDKFQE
+189 FADIINDKFQE

-312 KKEQQTKKAIAEA
+312 KKEQQTKKAIA

>member
-109 KDNHVYSYAVH
+109 KDNHVYSYAIH

-137 MFNEKIIEKNR
+137 MFCEKIIEKNR

-156 KNYAE
+156 KNYAK
-161 NNLGEPTKGYRSS
+161 NKLGEPTKGYRSS
-174 RDFSTKTATINSRKL
+174 TQFTSKQATHNLRKL
-189 FADIIDIINDKFQE
+189 FADIINDKFQE

-216 VQRQELLNQGKIE
+216 AQRQELLKQGKME

-248 PAILERIM
+248 PAVLKRIM
-256 KKIDETDAKADEAAD
+256 EKIDETNKKADEAAD
-271 GFMEQEKEE
+271 GFIIQEKEKK
-280 NLSIQEQ
+280 LSIQEQ

-312 KKEQQTKKAIAEA
+312 RKEQQAKKIIDEA
-325 EEIKQEA
+325 EKIKQEA
-332 MIITTGDI
+332 IIITTNDI
-340 CKHLDTKIN
+340 CIYLDIKIK
-349 EFEEKAAENLA
+349 ELEEKTAESLTA
-360 VFKAAQKNILSE
+360 FKAAQKNILNE
-372 QRLELLAKDKMF
+372 QYINLLAKDRMF
-384 NNNYSKDIKQYDKLS
+384 NNNYSKDIKQYGILS
-399 KELKQINSILPT
+399 KELKQIDGVLPT

-420 ELSSLSKKSQ
+420 ELCSLIRKRR
-430 ELSSSRTKIGKRI
+430 ELNSSRTKIGKRI
-443 SAYKIELTTNHE
+443 NAYKTELTTNNE
-455 KYTSILNQLKKENE
+455 KYNSILNQLKKENE
-469 DTISKNKILYA
+469 DSISKNKILYA
-480 RYKYDML
+480 RYKHNML

-498 LSKEDKNTI
+498 LTKEDKNTI
-507 IFSDKI
+507 IFNDNI
-513 SSKLEHKNKL
+513 SSKLEYKNKL
-523 NGITPLKDLPSI
+523 NGITPLIDLPSI
-535 TNNNNTYFIIDKNN
+535 VNNNNIYFIFDQNK

-573 TKISI
+573 VNISI

-589 RKKLISNI
+589 QKEQTSSISQN
-597 LQKKLNE
+597 KLNE
-604 HPIIQE
+604 HPIIQK
-610 AYQQRQ
+610 AYKQRQ
-616 TFIAD
+616 IFIVD

-626 ADNIVNNDIKQS
+626 ADNIVNNDIKQY
-638 KTTWQENEQITDKTK
+638 KTTWQENEQTTDKTK
-653 LAEKKMYNE
+653 LAEKKMYNG

>member
-103 LKETGI
+103 LKETRI

-156 KNYAE
+156 KNYAK

-174 RDFSTKTATINSRKL
+174 RDFSTKTATINFRKL
-189 FADIIDIINDKFQE
+189 FADIINDKFQE

-238 APHLGNAYKN
+238 APHLGNTYKN

-332 MIITTGDI
+332 IIITTGDI
-340 CKHLDTKIN
+340 CKKHLDTKIN
-349 EFEEKAAENLA
+349 EFEEKTAENLA

-430 ELSSSRTKIGKRI
+430 ELSSTRTKIGKRI

-469 DTISKNKILYA
+469 DAISKNKILYA

-549 NKAVKIGDDIIQG
+549 NKAVKIGDDITQG
-562 KVPVYYLKTDN
+562 KVPVYYLKTND

-589 RKKLISNI
+589 RKKQISNI
-597 LQKKLNE
+597 SQKKLNE

>member
-15 KDGTKLNTAT
+15 KDGSKLNTAT

-60 PRDFWENA
+60 PRNFWENA

-109 KDNHVYSYAVH
+109 KDNHVYSYAIH

-137 MFNEKIIEKNR
+137 MFCEKIIEKNR

-156 KNYAE
+156 KNYAK
-161 NNLGEPTKGYRSS
+161 NKLGEPTKGYRSS
-174 RDFSTKTATINSRKL
+174 TQFTSKQATHNLRKL
-189 FADIIDIINDKFQE
+189 FADIINDKFQE

-216 VQRQELLNQGKIE
+216 AQRQELLKQGKME

-248 PAILERIM
+248 PAVLKRIM
-256 KKIDETDAKADEAAD
+256 EKIDETNKKADEAAD
-271 GFMEQEKEE
+271 GFIIQEKEKK
-280 NLSIQEQ
+280 LSIQEQ

-312 KKEQQTKKAIAEA
+312 RKEQQAKKIIDEA
-325 EEIKQEA
+325 EKIKQEA
-332 MIITTGDI
+332 IIITTNDI
-340 CKHLDTKIN
+340 CIYLDIKIK
-349 EFEEKAAENLA
+349 ELEEKTAESLTA
-360 VFKAAQKNILSE
+360 FKAAQKNILNE
-372 QRLELLAKDKMF
+372 QYINLLAKDRMF
-384 NNNYSKDIKQYDKLS
+384 NNNYSKDIKQYGILS
-399 KELKQINSILPT
+399 KELKQIDGVLPT

-420 ELSSLSKKSQ
+420 ELCSLIRKRR
-430 ELSSSRTKIGKRI
+430 ELNSSRTKIGKRI
-443 SAYKIELTTNHE
+443 NAYKTELTTNNE
-455 KYTSILNQLKKENE
+455 KYNSILNQLKKENE
-469 DTISKNKILYA
+469 DSISKNKILYA
-480 RYKYDML
+480 RYKHNML

-498 LSKEDKNTI
+498 LTKEDKNTI
-507 IFSDKI
+507 IFNDNI
-513 SSKLEHKNKL
+513 SSKLEYKNKL
-523 NGITPLKDLPSI
+523 NGITPLIDLPSI
-535 TNNNNTYFIIDKNN
+535 VNNNNIYFIFDQNK

-573 TKISI
+573 VNISI

-589 RKKLISNI
+589 QKEQTSNI
-597 LQKKLNE
+597 SQNKLNE
-604 HPIIQE
+604 HPIIQK
-610 AYQQRQ
+610 AYKQRQ
-616 TFIAD
+616 IFIVD

-626 ADNIVNNDIKQS
+626 ADNIVNNDIKQY
-638 KTTWQENEQITDKTK
+638 KTTWQENEQTTDKTK
-653 LAEKKMYNE
+653 LAEKKMYNG